1 MQDNGFL
8 DKMIGEMKAKG
19 STKEVEDYLMQQLS
33 PAQSKKLQEV
43 LSDEN
48 AARALLQTPQAQSL
62 MRKLMGENADGHEQ
76 HQ

>member
-19 STKEVEDYLMQQLS
+19 NKKEVEDYLMQQLS

-62 MRKLMGENADGHEQ
+62 MRKLMGEKADGHEQ

>member
-1 MQDNGFL
+1 MQENGFL

-19 STKEVEDYLMQQLS
+19 TKKEVEDYLMQQLS
-33 PAQSKKLQEV
+33 PAQSQKLKEV

-62 MRKLMGENADGHEQ
+62 LRKLMGENADGHEQ

>member
-19 STKEVEDYLMQQLS
+19 SKKEVEDYLMQQLS

-48 AARALLQTPQAQSL
+48 AARALLQTPQAESL

>member
-8 DKMIGEMKAKG
+8 DKMIGEMKAKD
-19 STKEVEDYLMQQLS
+19 SKKEVEDYLMQQLS

-62 MRKLMGENADGHEQ
+62 MRKLMGEKADGHEQ

>member
-1 MQDNGFL
+1 
-8 DKMIGEMKAKG
+8 
-19 STKEVEDYLMQQLS
+19 MQQLS

>member
-19 STKEVEDYLMQQLS
+19 SKKEVEDYLMQQLS
-33 PAQSKKLQEV
+33 PAQSKKLQGV

>member
-19 STKEVEDYLMQQLS
+19 SKKEVEDYLMQQLS

-48 AARALLQTPQAQSL
+48 VARALLQTPQAQSL

>member
-19 STKEVEDYLMQQLS
+19 SKKEVEDSLMQQLS

>member
-19 STKEVEDYLMQQLS
+19 SKKEVEDYLMQQLS

-43 LSDEN
+43 LSDES

-62 MRKLMGENADGHEQ
+62 MRKLMGEKADGHEQ

>member
-19 STKEVEDYLMQQLS
+19 SKKEVEDYLMQQLS
-33 PAQSKKLQEV
+33 SAQSKKLQEV
-43 LSDEN
+43 LTDEN

>member
-1 MQDNGFL
+1 MQEKGYL
-8 DKMIGEMKAKG
+8 DKMIDDLKAKG
-19 STKEVEDYLMQQLS
+19 TSKEAEDYLMQRLS
-33 PAQSKKLQEV
+33 PAQSQKLKEV

-62 MRKLMGENADGHEQ
+62 LRKLMGEGENGREQ